1 MNTDAI
7 NKFNIFIFL
16 IITLC
21 TLNVNAKESRTLDN
35 NSAKDSSK
43 IYKGIYLTGID
54 FPIGPI
60 GGGVIRMNG
69 KAERRWWQI
78 FNNFEEKAGSG
89 IVPNSFF
96 AIRINTKNKTVVKA
110 LQTSSVGP
118 FSAMDS
124 LIFQGEYPIGWYTF
138 FDKKVPVKVT
148 LEAYNPLIPMDLKN
162 SAIPCAIF
170 NVKVKNT
177 SLNTVNI
184 SLLAAQENA
193 AGFSGYDTIG
203 GPNLR
208 SCEGFGKNK
217 NEIVLKPGI
226 TSLNMI
232 GTKGSMQLS
241 AYSQNVSYTA
251 SWDNLK
257 SLYDDFSD
265 DGRLTELKTAVSPGS
280 KMTIAGALSAG
291 FLLKPN
297 EEKVITFVLTWYFPN
312 GTFGT
317 KGSSWYFK
325 NAGCQYEN
333 WWKDASDV
341 GNYVAKN
348 IAYLDSTTKL
358 YDETMYSSN
367 IPRYV
372 LDRITSNTCVLKSPT
387 TFWTKDGYFGI
398 WESTSNDELWGGNC
412 KHVIHYAQGIARL
425 YPNLARR
432 LRMQDL
438 NTITDKGML
447 PARDNELNIALDGQL
462 GTILEVYR
470 ENLLADNSDFLTAAW
485 KRTQLA
491 MNYVINTFDKN
502 HDGLLY
508 GSYHNTLDCNVSGT
522 SPWIG
527 SLYLAALKAS
537 EKMAISMGDKKS
549 TDLYSKIWEAG
560 TKNQNKQLWS
570 DSLGYYI
577 EKPDYLPMT
586 LIMGKAVSIDMFLGQ
601 WWANQL
607 NLGQIYPL
615 QRTKDGLK
623 KIYSINKYTDTGKG
637 YFPSVRNFLGPEK
650 TGWEMFVFPGKL
662 PKDHINYYNE
672 VMSGFEYA
680 AAATMLQYGMIH
692 DGLSIVKAISERY
705 NGRLRAK
712 GEVTLGS
719 NACVFGTGSPF
730 GEDEC
735 GDFYTRPLS
744 SWSLLLALQGF
755 IYNGPKQTIGFKP
768 VWEPENH
775 ASFFSGSEG
784 WGLYKQ
790 KYSRS
795 VLLSSINVKYGK
807 VKIKNIILELPKNK
821 SEKKLFIALDGV
833 KQRVKNTEQKNG
845 SLLIHL
851 IFPCTVRSGS
861 SLKLKVDMDDN

>member
-1 MNTDAI
+1 MNI
-7 NKFNIFIFL
+7 RILQNNILILL

-21 TLNVNAKESRTLDN
+21 SININAKETRTLDN
-35 NSAKDSSK
+35 TSRDSSA
-43 IYKGIYLTGID
+43 IYKGVYLTDLD

-78 FNNFEEKAGSG
+78 FNNFEEHAGSG

-96 AIRINTKNKTVVKA
+96 AIRTSTKNETVVKA
-110 LQTSSVGP
+110 LQTSTVGP

-124 LIFQGEYPIGWYTF
+124 LVFQGEYPFGRYTF

-170 NVKVKNT
+170 SVKVKN
-177 SLNTVNI
+177 SSANDVNI
-184 SLLAAQENA
+184 SLLATQENA
-193 AGFSGYDTIG
+193 VGFSGYDTIG

-208 SCEGFGKNK
+208 YCKGFGENR
-217 NEIVLKPGI
+217 NEIVVKPGI
-226 TSLNMI
+226 TNLKMT
-232 GTKGSMQLS
+232 GKEGSMQFS
-241 AYSQNVSYTA
+241 VYSQNVSYTA

-257 SLYDDFSD
+257 SLYNDFSD
-265 DGRLTELKTAVSPGS
+265 DGRLTELKTAVSPGL
-280 KMTIAGALSAG
+280 KMTVAGALSAG

-312 GTFGT
+312 GTFGK
-317 KGSSWYFK
+317 KGSKWYFK

-341 GNYVAKN
+341 SNYVKEN
-348 IAYLDSTTKL
+348 ITYLDSTTRL
-358 YDETMYSSN
+358 YDRTMYSSN

-412 KHVIHYAQGIARL
+412 KHVIQYAQGIARL
-425 YPNLARR
+425 YPKLARR
-432 LRMQDL
+432 LRLQDL

-447 PARDNELNIALDGQL
+447 PARDGGTRMALDGQL

-470 ENLLADNSDFLTAAW
+470 ENLLSDNSDFLTAAW

-527 SLYLAALKAS
+527 SLYLAALKAC
-537 EKMAISMGDKKS
+537 EKMAITMGDNKS
-549 TDLYSKIWEAG
+549 AGMYHKIWEAG
-560 TKNQNKQLWS
+560 TQNQNKQLWS

-577 EKPDYLPMT
+577 EKPDHLPKT

-615 QRTKDGLK
+615 QRTREGLR

-637 YFPSVRNFLGPEK
+637 YFPSFRNFLGPGK

-680 AAATMLQYGMIH
+680 AAATMLQYRMIN
-692 DGLSIVKAISERY
+692 DGLSMVKAISERY
-705 NGRLRAK
+705 NGMLRAK

-735 GDFYTRPLS
+735 GDFYARPLS

-755 IYNGPKQTIGFKP
+755 IFNGPTQTIGFKP
-768 VWEPENH
+768 VWQPENH

-784 WGLYKQ
+784 WGLFLQ
-790 KYSRS
+790 KRSRS
-795 VLLSSINVKYGK
+795 VQTSSIEVRYGK
-807 VKIKNIILELPKNK
+807 VNVKNIILELPNNK
-821 SEKKLFIALDGV
+821 TAKKLSVTLDGV
-833 KQRVKNTEQKNG
+833 KQQVENAELKN
-845 SLLIHL
+845 SSFVIHL
-851 IFPCTVRSGS
+851 KFPCTVKTGS
-861 SLKLKVDMDDN
+861 SLKVLVNMDK

>member
-1 MNTDAI
+1 MNI
-7 NKFNIFIFL
+7 RILKNNILILL

-21 TLNVNAKESRTLDN
+21 SININAKEIRTLGN
-35 NSAKDSSK
+35 TSRDSSA
-43 IYKGIYLTGID
+43 IYKGVYLTGLD
-54 FPIGPI
+54 FPIGSL

-69 KAERRWWQI
+69 KAERVWWQI
-78 FNNFEEKAGSG
+78 FNNFEERSGSG

-96 AIRINTKNKTVVKA
+96 AIRASTKNNSVVKA

-118 FSAMDS
+118 FAAMDS
-124 LIFQGEYPIGWYTF
+124 LIFQGEYPFGRYTF
-138 FDKKVPVKVT
+138 FDKKLPVKVT

-177 SLNTVNI
+177 SSNEVKIN
-184 SLLAAQENA
+184 LLAAQENA
-193 AGFSGYDTIG
+193 VGFSGYDTIA

-208 SCEGFGKNK
+208 YCKGFGENK
-217 NEIVLKPGI
+217 NEIVIKPGI

-232 GTKGSMQLS
+232 GPNGSMQLS
-241 AYSQNVSYTA
+241 AYSKNVSYTA
-251 SWDNLK
+251 SWDNLEF
-257 SLYDDFSD
+257 LYNDFSN
-265 DGRLTELKTAVSPGS
+265 DGRITGVKTAVSP
-280 KMTIAGALSAG
+280 KPEMTIAGALSAG
-291 FLLKPN
+291 FLLRPN

-312 GTFGT
+312 GTFG
-317 KGSSWYFK
+317 KEGSKWYFK
-325 NAGCQYEN
+325 NAGSQYEN

-348 IAYLDSTTKL
+348 ISYLDSTTRL
-358 YDETMYSSN
+358 YDETIYSSN

-372 LDRITSNTCVLKSPT
+372 LDRITSNICVLKSPT

-398 WESTSNDELWGGNC
+398 WESTSNDEVWGGNC

-425 YPNLARR
+425 YPGLARR

-438 NTITDKGML
+438 NTITDNGML
-447 PARDNELNIALDGQL
+447 PARDGGTTMALDGQL

-470 ENLLADNSDFLTAAW
+470 ENLLSDNSGFLTAAW
-485 KRTQLA
+485 PRTRLA

-527 SLYLAALKAS
+527 SLYLAALKAC
-537 EKMAISMGDKKS
+537 EKMAIIMGDTKS
-549 TDLYSKIWEAG
+549 AGIYHKIWEAG
-560 TKNQNKQLWS
+560 IRNQNKQLWN

-577 EKPDYLPMT
+577 SKPDNLPNT

-615 QRTKDGLK
+615 KRTKEGLS
-623 KIYSINKYTDTGKG
+623 KIFTTNKYTDTGKG
-637 YFPSVRNFLGPEK
+637 YFPSFRNFLGSGK

-735 GDFYTRPLS
+735 GDFYVRPLS

-755 IYNGPKQTIGFKP
+755 IFNGPEQTIGFKP
-768 VWEPENH
+768 VWQPENH
-775 ASFFSGSEG
+775 VSFFSGSDG
-784 WGLYKQ
+784 WGLYQQ
-790 KYSRS
+790 KRSRS
-795 VLLSSINVKYGK
+795 VLRSSINVKYGE
-807 VKIKNIILELPKNK
+807 VKIKNIILELPKSK
-821 SEKKLFIALDGV
+821 SEKKLFVTLDGV

-845 SLLIHL
+845 TFVIHL
-851 IFPCTVRSGS
+851 VSSCTVQSGS
-861 SLKLKVDMDDN
+861 SLKIQVDMNK